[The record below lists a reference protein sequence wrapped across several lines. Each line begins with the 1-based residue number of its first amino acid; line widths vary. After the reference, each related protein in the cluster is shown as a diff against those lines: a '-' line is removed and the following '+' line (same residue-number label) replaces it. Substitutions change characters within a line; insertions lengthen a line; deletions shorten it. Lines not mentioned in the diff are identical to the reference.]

1 MWDLFCEVVDNYGDI
16 GVSWRLARL
25 LQSEQGATMRLWVD
39 DLASFAR
46 IEPRV
51 DAAADVQH
59 LDGIEVR
66 RWTDP
71 LPGVTPGDAVIEA
84 FGCRLPDAFL
94 DAMARRRPPPVWINL
109 EYLTAEPW
117 AAECHGLPS
126 RHPRLPLTK
135 FFWFPGFDARTGGIP
150 RERSL
155 TAARDEVEAAERRP
169 LDGAT
174 RVSVFAYENPAW
186 PDLLDAWIHGGA
198 PIDCRVPEG
207 RAAEAL
213 NRVLGRRV
221 APGERV
227 DRGALSVAVAP
238 FTDQSGYDR
247 LLWSCDWNFVRG
259 EDSFVRAQLAARPLV
274 WHIYPQEAGAHFAKL
289 EAFLDIYAG
298 ALPGPARAATAG
310 LMRAWN
316 GAPRAP
322 AIGDAWAAA
331 AADGELLRAHARS
344 WAARLGTGPE
354 LSAGLADFIR
364 NRLK

>member
-1 MWDLFCEVVDNYGDI
+1 MWDLFCQVVDNYGDI

-25 LQSEQGATMRLWVD
+25 LHAEQGAPVRLWVD
-39 DLASFAR
+39 DLASFAV
-46 IEPRV
+46 IEPRI

-59 LDGIEVR
+59 VEGIEVR
-66 RWTDP
+66 RWRDP
-71 LPGVTPGDAVIEA
+71 FPDVQPGDAVIEA

-94 DAMARRRPPPVWINL
+94 YAMARRDRAPVWINL

-126 RHPRLPLTK
+126 PHPRLPLTK
-135 FFWFPGFDARTGGIP
+135 HFWFPGLDARSGGVL

-155 TAARDEVEAAERRP
+155 AAARDAAQAGGQDHP
-169 LDGAT
+169 DHAT
-174 RVSVFAYENPAW
+174 CVSVFAYDNPAW
-186 PDLLDAWIHGGA
+186 PDLLDAWIQGTK

-207 RAAEAL
+207 RAAASL
-213 NRVLGRRV
+213 RRVLGRDV
-221 APGERV
+221 GVGERV
-227 DRGALSVAVAP
+227 DRGALSAVVTP
-238 FTDQSGYDR
+238 FTDQPGYDR

-274 WHIYPQEAGAHFAKL
+274 WHIYPQEAGAHFTKL
-289 EAFLDIYAG
+289 EAFLDRYTA
-298 ALPGPARAATAG
+298 ALPDAARNAVAN

-316 GAPRAP
+316 GSRGAP

-331 AADGELLRAHARS
+331 AASGPALRAHAAD
-344 WAARLGTGPE
+344 WAGQLGAGPE
-354 LSAGLADFIR
+354 LAAGLAEFVR